1 MSFGADIRGL
11 YQLRR
16 TARLTNDS
24 PNSLFVEHSHNG
36 RYRRP
41 RPPLILSDYH
51 IYDGVVRLER
61 YSLERTPLFLL
72 CPLVE
77 SFLEAQPVYPFAR
90 ATTVY
95 PCQLYNEF
103 RLLTEFS
110 GKALTSP
117 KVVFVRSRD
126 GIAEFRHLLRGW
138 QIATA
143 CRRFDTFLS
152 GAIKATGGGTLPLLP
167 FLPGP
172 PRNSL
177 HAPLV
182 SRRVSIVRPAMQLF
196 LRAFFPPTLGR
207 RVYEGQGGGERRR
220 DTFLRDG
227 ARERRNDARG
237 TWNSGSGCLRRPL
250 T

>member
-95 PCQLYNEF
+95 PCQSYNEF

-152 GAIKATGGGTLPLLP
+152 GAIKATGGGPSP
-167 FLPGP
+167 SFLFCP
-172 PRNSL
+172 
-177 HAPLV
+177 APLETRYTLRS
-182 SRRVSIVRPAMQLF
+182 SRDVYPSFGPRCNFFFAP
-196 LRAFFPPTLGR
+196 FFPRRWADVYTRGR
-207 RVYEGQGGGERRR
+207 GGERRR